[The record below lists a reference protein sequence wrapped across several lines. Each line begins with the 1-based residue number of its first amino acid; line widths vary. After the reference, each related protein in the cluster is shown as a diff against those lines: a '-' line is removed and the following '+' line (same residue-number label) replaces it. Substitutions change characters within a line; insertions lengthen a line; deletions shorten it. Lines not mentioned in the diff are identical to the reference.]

1 MIFIAPLLV
10 FLVAVFGL
18 PMLFVLVTAFVA
30 EGSHVPTLAFF
41 ARFFANEIYLRVL
54 ANTLSISGIATALTL
69 AAGYP
74 VAYFLSRQAPARRMF
89 LSLLLLL
96 PFYTSVL
103 VKSFAFSVILG
114 HNGVVNGTLRRILG
128 PEFSLALLHNST
140 GVMIGIVHD
149 MLPFMVFPILVSL
162 LAQDQR
168 LPRAAEI
175 MGAGRM
181 RIFWRITFPLSLPGV
196 FAGVL
201 LVVVRS
207 MGQYAVPSLLGGR
220 QDMMMANLIRF
231 HIEDVLDWN
240 MAAAISV
247 VLMVLS
253 GIFLLLLGRAQAPD
267 AQAARL

>member
-1 MIFIAPLLV
+1 MIFIAPLV
-10 FLVAVFGL
+10 AFLIAVFGV

-30 EGSHVPTLAFF
+30 DGTTTPTLEFF
-41 ARFFANEIYLRVL
+41 VRFFSNEIYLRVL
-54 ANTLSISGIATALTL
+54 WNTLWIAGLATALTL
-69 AAGYP
+69 IAAYP
-74 VAYFLSRQAPARRMF
+74 VAYFLSRQPPSRRML

-96 PFYTSVL
+96 PFYTSIL

-114 HNGVVNGTLRRILG
+114 HGGVINEALRWIFG
-128 PEFSLALLHNST
+128 PDVSIALLHNST

-162 LAQDQR
+162 LAQDER
-168 LPRAAEI
+168 LVRAAEI

-181 RIFWRITFPLSLPGV
+181 RIFWRITFPLTLPGV
-196 FAGVL
+196 FAGTL

-231 HIEDVLDWN
+231 HIEDVLDWS

-247 VLMVLS
+247 VLIAIS
-253 GIFLLLLGRAQAPD
+253 GVFLALL
-267 AQAARL
+267 ARVQTPAVRTAGP